1 MDNVSLITHTTLKSK
16 FILEEDMITKKDFIC
31 DIKSGTNIKMSL
43 MVMKILV
50 KDPSKVVCILVD
62 KSGEIKANI
71 PCKKGDIKEGR
82 VIAVE
87 GFKDRNLDVKKYE
100 FISDY
105 TLSDYLPT
113 VKRPIEEIMEEM
125 DALTNKYII
134 SSEGKAMNDYFFKN
148 EVFLDKF
155 KRGIGGV
162 SMHHNY
168 IGGLAEHTLNVM
180 YLTAMLCERYECKR
194 TEIALLSA
202 KLHDIGK
209 VYELYYDGPFKYT
222 LRGEMEGH
230 IVIGVELIDNA
241 VREKKALYSE
251 DFITRIKG
259 CIVQHHGKP
268 EFGSPRGMRMEES
281 FIVNFADST
290 DATMNK
296 ISQIKD
302 KTEPGNWSDYDR
314 RIETKLY
321 F

>member
-1 MDNVSLITHTTLKSK
+1 
-16 FILEEDMITKKDFIC
+16 LEEDMITKKDFIC
-31 DIKSGTNIKMSL
+31 DIENGTNIKMSL
-43 MVMKILV
+43 MVMKIMF
-50 KDPSKVVCILVD
+50 KDASKFVCILVD

-71 PCKKGDIKEGR
+71 PSKNGDIKEGS
-82 VIAVE
+82 VIDVE
-87 GFKDRNLDVKKYE
+87 GFKDKNLDIKKYQ
-100 FISDY
+100 FILDY
-105 TLSDYLPT
+105 NLSDYLPT
-113 VKRPIEEIMEEM
+113 VKRPIEDIMKEM
-125 DALTNKYII
+125 DTLTDKYII

-148 EVFLDKF
+148 EIFLDKF

-180 YLTAMLCERYECKR
+180 YLTSVLCERYECRR

-230 IVIGVELIDNA
+230 IVIGVGLID
-241 VREKKALYSE
+241 KATQENPTLYSE
-251 DFITRIKG
+251 DFIARIKG

-268 EFGSPRGMRMEES
+268 EFGSPRGMKMEES

-296 ISQIKD
+296 ISQVKD
-302 KTEPGNWSDYDR
+302 KTESGNWSDYDR

-321 F
+321 L